1 MTRRWLAMGLLLA
14 ASLQAPEL
22 WAEPVVEVES
32 TISGSQEQ
40 PRVIYILPW
49 QKPGDGAALEQQLD
63 QLLLQQPL
71 AALERGEL
79 QYRLALE
86 AQPVPAR

>member
-1 MTRRWLAMGLLLA
+1 MTRLLILIGLALA
-14 ASLQAPEL
+14 APLK
-22 WAEPVVEVES
+22 AEPVVEVES

-86 AQPVPAR
+86 AQPAPGR

>member
-1 MTRRWLAMGLLLA
+1 MNKRWLAIGLLLV
-14 ASLQAPEL
+14 APL
-22 WAEPVVEVES
+22 RAEPVVEVES

-71 AALERGEL
+71 A
-79 QYRLALE
+79 
-86 AQPVPAR
+86 PKF

>member
-1 MTRRWLAMGLLLA
+1 MTRWLILVGLALA
-14 ASLQAPEL
+14 APLT
-22 WAEPVVEVES
+22 AEPVVEVES

-71 AALERGEL
+71 AALERSEL

-86 AQPVPAR
+86 AQPAPAR